1 MKINVSLTTIIIA
14 IALLLGGVFYFGY
27 HQGKN
32 SVETTTKTV
41 TVIKYDTIVHSIPSV
56 PSVTTKYL
64 YVEKHDTIQI
74 LIPNKVDSA
83 QVIKDY
89 YTKIYKER
97 KWEDSLIVIIL
108 KDTLFKNKIFNDKI
122 EYKILRPQTI
132 ITNTTNI
139 NNYNTSI
146 YAGVDFAL
154 SKITNETQFN
164 INYASKKLDL
174 KFGVEP
180 FNPNYKFVMGVA
192 VKIFNFK

>member
-1 MKINVSLTTIIIA
+1 
-14 IALLLGGVFYFGY
+14 
-27 HQGKN
+27 
-32 SVETTTKTV
+32 
-41 TVIKYDTIVHSIPSV
+41 
-56 PSVTTKYL
+56 
-64 YVEKHDTIQI
+64 
-74 LIPNKVDSA
+74 VDSA

-180 FNPNYKFVMGVA
+180 FNPNYKFVMGVG